1 MAIRMEKF
9 YTARIKGDDIRSFL
23 DQIDQSEISAD
34 NSECSESPTGA
45 HYYVSY
51 PRRNNEI
58 EDDLE
63 RRGTPRLPHQIGSGN
78 NDFNCKYC
86 GRNSRKDETGK
97 IRKKSNDQLIQKIME
112 DGARFIERYS
122 PEREWDTWNLS
133 LMASQLISLN
143 ALATFSVYM
152 DDAEIESEKTEL
164 YEDMMGFIKSLRSKM
179 PDVKIRYE
187 IWNFKIG
194 PAIFNPG

>member
-1 MAIRMEKF
+1 MTIRMDKF

-23 DQIDQSEISAD
+23 DHVDQSEVLAD
-34 NSECSESPTGA
+34 SSECSESPTGA
-45 HYYVSY
+45 HHYIAI
-51 PRRNNEI
+51 PRSSGGR
-58 EDDLE
+58 
-63 RRGTPRLPHQIGSGN
+63 GN
-78 NDFNCKYC
+78 NNFNCKYC
-86 GRNSRKDETGK
+86 GRDPNKDEKGGL
-97 IRKKSNDQLIQKIME
+97 REHSNEQLIEKIKE
-112 DGARFIERYS
+112 DGARFLARYD

-143 ALATFSVYM
+143 ALVTFSVYV

-164 YEDMMGFIKSLRSKM
+164 YEDMMGFVKSLRSKI